1 MILTSPGAE
10 AFSIFGLTVYR
21 YGIIMAF
28 AILIGAYAADWA
40 YRKYFLVNENNDL
53 LLDLMPWLIIV
64 GFAGAR
70 IYYCILNYHYYL
82 AHPLSILNVREGGL
96 SIHGTLLACIIFLI
110 VYAKKKGIK
119 LFNLTAPLVLGL
131 ALAQSIGRWGNFFNS
146 EAFGKPLESGF
157 IKLFIPEALRPLQYR
172 QFEYFHPAFLC
183 PFDAQHKAEDY
194 VVRFSQPETPTQI
207 MTGQT
212 DGLVT
217 GEKAVYFE
225 QQTEIPM
232 SDEIFA
238 HDSICFTDL
247 KSARMSLVEKDTG
260 KAVNVEVTGFPYVL
274 LWSAAGPL
282 HFVCIEPWMSLP
294 DARDADGEWTHKPC
308 AAVLSEGEQYEVT
321 LSMEFAR

>member
-172 QFEYFHPAFLC
+172 QFEYFHPAFLYESILD
-183 PFDAQHKAEDY
+183 FGIFLILLLAVKKKKNSLFITSLYFALY
-194 VVRFSQPETPTQI
+194 ALVRI
-207 MTGQT
+207 
-212 DGLVT
+212 LV
-217 GEKAVYFE
+217 ESIRV
-225 QQTEIPM
+225 
-232 SDEIFA
+232 
-238 HDSICFTDL
+238 DSIANFCGIP
-247 KSARMSLVEKDTG
+247 V
-260 KAVNVEVTGFPYVL
+260 AVIVSVIIFIAA
-274 LWSAAGPL
+274 LWGIFQSRL
-282 HFVCIEPWMSLP
+282 
-294 DARDADGEWTHKPC
+294 D
-308 AAVLSEGEQYEVT
+308 
-321 LSMEFAR
+321 

>member
-1 MILTSPGAE
+1 MEWIIENEILRVTVSGHGAELTSVCKKETGEELLWTADPAVWGRHAPLL
-10 AFSIFGLTVYR
+10 FPYCGKLKDGRYTHKGTVYE
-21 YGIIMAF
+21 G
-28 AILIGAYAADWA
+28 GGH
-40 YRKYFLVNENNDL
+40 
-53 LLDLMPWLIIV
+53 
-64 GFAGAR
+64 GFARDMDYMLEEKAESRITLKLEANALTMEKYPFAFRLLVTYELDGAV
-70 IYYCILNYHYYL
+70 
-82 AHPLSILNVREGGL
+82 VRHKVCVVNDGEEEM
-96 SIHGTLLACIIFLI
+96 
-110 VYAKKKGIK
+110 
-119 LFNLTAPLVLGL
+119 P
-131 ALAQSIGRWGNFFNS
+131 
-146 EAFGKPLESGF
+146 FGVG
-157 IKLFIPEALRPLQYR
+157 
-172 QFEYFHPAFLC
+172 FHPAFLC

-194 VVRFSQPETPTQI
+194 VVRFSEPQTPTQI

-247 KSARMSLVEKDTG
+247 SCARMSLVEKDTG
-260 KAVNVEVTGFPYVL
+260 KAVHVDVQGFPYVL

-294 DARDADGEWTHKPC
+294 DARDADGEWSSKPC
-308 AAVLSEGEQYEVT
+308 AAVLGEGEQYEVT

>member
-1 MILTSPGAE
+1 MEWIIENEILRVTVNGHGAE
-10 AFSIFGLTVYR
+10 MTSVCKKETGEELLWTADPSVWGRHAPLLFPYCGKLKDGRYTHKGTVYE
-21 YGIIMAF
+21 G
-28 AILIGAYAADWA
+28 GGH
-40 YRKYFLVNENNDL
+40 
-53 LLDLMPWLIIV
+53 
-64 GFAGAR
+64 GFAR
-70 IYYCILNYHYYL
+70 DMDYVLEEKTQD
-82 AHPLSILNVREGGL
+82 SITLKLEANALTMEKYPFAFRLLVTYQLDGSTVRHKVSVANDGEEEMP
-96 SIHGTLLACIIFLI
+96 F
-110 VYAKKKGIK
+110 GI
-119 LFNLTAPLVLGL
+119 G
-131 ALAQSIGRWGNFFNS
+131 
-146 EAFGKPLESGF
+146 
-157 IKLFIPEALRPLQYR
+157 
-172 QFEYFHPAFLC
+172 FHPAFLC

-238 HDSICFTDL
+238 RDSICFTDL

-308 AAVLSEGEQYEVT
+308 AAVLTEGEQYEVT